1 MHLHNVELLR
11 QIQEFDSET
20 RKASMIYKKVKES
33 LSLIAKCIQLHDN
46 VNEIKGLVGITMLNK
61 VVGN

>member
-1 MHLHNVELLR
+1 MALSDGTVINKNDVLLKIHLHNVELLR

-33 LSLIAKCIQLHDN
+33 LPLIAKCI
-46 VNEIKGLVGITMLNK
+46 
-61 VVGN
+61 